1 MKYTVAW
8 ANVLT
13 QNTVL
18 KGTVVAL
25 SVAVFV
31 FTFATLKLALRSP
44 FIIDRECYSKVATP
58 GDNKHTAFEMEQFI
72 KSSLEKRFNTEAQ
85 DVRAYIAEEE
95 VQYRFK
101 EQEDLAKKGIT
112 QKLIVN
118 SIKVEGSTATV
129 DSDRIM
135 SAGKVRSALFFPLKV
150 TLASSD
156 RTASNPYG
164 LTLRKVSQIQE
175 GSGK

>member
-1 MKYTVAW
+1 
-8 ANVLT
+8 
-13 QNTVL
+13 
-18 KGTVVAL
+18 
-25 SVAVFV
+25 
-31 FTFATLKLALRSP
+31 
-44 FIIDRECYSKVATP
+44 
-58 GDNKHTAFEMEQFI
+58 MEQFI